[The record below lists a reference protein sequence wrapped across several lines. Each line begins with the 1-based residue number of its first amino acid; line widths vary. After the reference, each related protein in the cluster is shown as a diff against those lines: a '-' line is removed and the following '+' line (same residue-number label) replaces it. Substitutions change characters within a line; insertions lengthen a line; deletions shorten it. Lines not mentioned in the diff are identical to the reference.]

1 MGSDLKAN
9 LIERVKGLPDR
20 PGVYVMKDSS
30 GRVIYVGK
38 ASSLRN
44 RVRSYF
50 QSSAGLS
57 KRIQVLID
65 RIADFEY
72 IVTDSEVEALILE
85 NNLIKKHRP
94 GFNVRLRDDK
104 TYPFIKIT
112 LAEDFPRVI
121 VTRRVEPDGSRYF
134 GPYTDVGAMRETLR
148 FLRRLFAIRSC
159 SREISETKPRKMRPC
174 LNYHIKQCLSPC
186 SGRISKEAY
195 MQLVNRIILFLE
207 GHQDEVVRS
216 LKEEMQAASDA
227 LDFERAASIRDA
239 VRAIELSL
247 IHI

>member
-121 VTRRVEPDGSRYF
+121 VTRRVEPDGSSTSGR
-134 GPYTDVGAMRETLR
+134 TDVGAMRETLR

-159 SREISETKPRKMRPC
+159 SRRYLRPSRAKC
-174 LNYHIKQCLSPC
+174 
-186 SGRISKEAY
+186 
-195 MQLVNRIILFLE
+195 
-207 GHQDEVVRS
+207 VRVS
-216 LKEEMQAASDA
+216 T
-227 LDFERAASIRDA
+227 IT
-239 VRAIELSL
+239 
-247 IHI
+247 